1 MAVASSSFNA
11 LGKPGPPLMLSIL
24 RMIVVLIPLAV
35 VGSMLFGY
43 VGIFAATGI
52 ANIVVG
58 LIAWRWNNRTV
69 ASESAKIMADPVR

>member
-1 MAVASSSFNA
+1 
-11 LGKPGPPLMLSIL
+11 
-24 RMIVVLIPLAV
+24 VLIPLAV